1 MEVQFTATKRQE
13 EELKAIREKLE
24 AVRKALSP
32 YMDEADTEKMER
44 LRLDIQKKVEKFRK
58 EDRKLTLAVI
68 GRVKAG
74 KSTFL
79 NELVFGGKN
88 ILPHAFRPKTATL
101 TKIEYDEHPHLEISY
116 YTPSE
121 WADLEQLAAKEGSVR
136 EDVKTARELVGDVR
150 ESGLDVRSY
159 LEKGKETIPLPDEGS
174 LETVLDRYVGAEGV
188 VTPIVK
194 NVTLCI
200 AKPELAGIS
209 IVDTPGTNDPIVS
222 RTMTTKRFLAECD
235 VVFFLTSGDQALDR
249 EDIDLLEAQ
258 LPGQGVGQI
267 ILIDS
272 KFDDVI
278 VGASDAY
285 DSLEKAIAG
294 EKESFTRRTERVF
307 RGFAEE
313 YERYGR
319 PELAQLMRSCMK
331 PLFLSSRMHRMAR
344 EGKENYS
351 DPERNTF
358 ENLDFEHGD
367 MTEEIV
373 KKLGDMTPIED
384 AFHDVIAHKD
394 EKLAGSVR
402 AMVPALRGRIRTD
415 FQDMAERAKQQ
426 RLFLETHDRKELLTQ
441 QKAMEGEIL
450 AIKGDVGDQFTQL
463 MTDMEEAKSGMMGEL
478 NSLASN
484 YSILAEKT
492 GTEQH
497 VKHYTVSDSHWYNPF
512 SWGKSHEESYTYNT
526 NYKYVDASDALES
539 LRKYAYE
546 AQNLTDQRM
555 ASSIDLKHLKERLLH
570 TIVAHMDTSSSDF
583 NPDQMRIIV
592 QQTLNRIELP
602 VFHVSLD
609 QYVNEISS
617 KYSGEIREAR
627 DREDLKKALAKS
639 VEELMQALIT
649 QVTESV
655 RSFKAKMTEL
665 QGTFSDSLLAG
676 INDEFEELTKQMEE
690 KEKNIDRLK
699 TYEGLL
705 DKYKNI

>member
-1 MEVQFTATKRQE
+1 MT
-13 EELKAIREKLE
+13 
-24 AVRKALSP
+24 
-32 YMDEADTEKMER
+32 
-44 LRLDIQKKVEKFRK
+44 
-58 EDRKLTLAVI
+58 
-68 GRVKAG
+68 
-74 KSTFL
+74 
-79 NELVFGGKN
+79 
-88 ILPHAFRPKTATL
+88 
-101 TKIEYDEHPHLEISY
+101 
-116 YTPSE
+116 
-121 WADLEQLAAKEGSVR
+121 
-136 EDVKTARELVGDVR
+136 
-150 ESGLDVRSY
+150 LDV
-159 LEKGKETIPLPDEGS
+159 
-174 LETVLDRYVGAEGV
+174 VA
-188 VTPIVK
+188 
-194 NVTLCI
+194 
-200 AKPELAGIS
+200 
-209 IVDTPGTNDPIVS
+209 
-222 RTMTTKRFLAECD
+222 
-235 VVFFLTSGDQALDR
+235 
-249 EDIDLLEAQ
+249 
-258 LPGQGVGQI
+258 
-267 ILIDS
+267 
-272 KFDDVI
+272 
-278 VGASDAY
+278 
-285 DSLEKAIAG
+285 
-294 EKESFTRRTERVF
+294 
-307 RGFAEE
+307 
-313 YERYGR
+313 
-319 PELAQLMRSCMK
+319 
-331 PLFLSSRMHRMAR
+331 
-344 EGKENYS
+344 
-351 DPERNTF
+351 
-358 ENLDFEHGD
+358 
-367 MTEEIV
+367 
-373 KKLGDMTPIED
+373 KLGDMTPIED
-384 AFHDVIAHKD
+384 AFRDVIDHKD
-394 EKLAGSVR
+394 EKLAQSVR
-402 AMVPALRGRIRTD
+402 DMIPSMRSRMQAD
-415 FQDMAERAKQQ
+415 FGEMAERARQHRLSLEIHDKKALITQ
-426 RLFLETHDRKELLTQ
+426 RR
-441 QKAMEGEIL
+441 AMEDQIL
-450 AIKGDVGDQFTQL
+450 RIKGDVGDQFSQL